1 VTTTISEG
9 GSGTEMESL
18 LQLRSVSKTFGTGA
32 NQLEVLRDVT
42 IDVSEGEFVSIV
54 GPSGCGKSTLFN
66 LITGQESLS
75 SGEIRFNGKPAQDG
89 DHNFAFMPQKDL
101 LLPWRNVID
110 NTTVGLEIQGMSKVD
125 SRAKAKPLFDL
136 FGLAG
141 FEENYP
147 WMLSGGMRQRASLLR
162 TVVQDKKVLLLDE
175 PFGAL
180 DSLTRTEMQEW
191 IADVWEKFRWTVLLI
206 THDIREAIYLSDRV
220 YVFTARPGSIS
231 MTFDIDLPRP
241 RDFASTLTSEFLEIE
256 TTLLKALHG
265 V

>member
-1 VTTTISEG
+1 MVPTS
-9 GSGTEMESL
+9 SDYNSDNNLDPL
-18 LQLRSVSKTFGTGA
+18 LELRAVSKTFGAGES
-32 NQLEVLRDVT
+32 QLEVLKNITLD
-42 IDVSEGEFVSIV
+42 ILEGQFVSIV
-54 GPSGCGKSTLFN
+54 GPSGCGKSTMFN
-66 LITGQESLS
+66 LITGQEALS
-75 SGEIRFNGKPAQDG
+75 SGEIRFSGAPARDQA
-89 DHNFAFMPQKDL
+89 HNFAFMPQKDL

-110 NTTVGLEIQGMSKVD
+110 NTTIGLEIQGMPKAKA
-125 SRAKAKPLFDL
+125 RAKAEPLFDI

-147 WMLSGGMRQRASLLR
+147 WMLSGGMRQRAALLR
-162 TVVQDKKVLLLDE
+162 TVVQDRKVLLLDE

-206 THDIREAIYLSDRV
+206 THDIREAIYLSDRI
-220 YVFTARPGSIS
+220 YVLSTRPGSIS
-231 MTFDIDLPRP
+231 LMVDIELPRP
-241 RDFASTLTSEFLEIE
+241 RDFESTLTPEFLDIE

>member
-1 VTTTISEG
+1 MAATISES
-9 GSGTEMESL
+9 GSGRDVDSL
-18 LQLRSVSKTFGTGA
+18 LELRSVSKTFGSGA
-32 NQLEVLRDVT
+32 NQLEVLRD
-42 IDVSEGEFVSIV
+42 IALDVSEGQFVSIV

-66 LITGQESLS
+66 LITGQEFLS
-75 SGEIRFNGKPAQDG
+75 SGEIRFSGKPALDQG
-89 DHNFAFMPQKDL
+89 HNFAFMPQKDL

-110 NTTVGLEIQGMSKVD
+110 NTTVGLEIQGMSKAKA
-125 SRAKAKPLFDL
+125 RAKAEPLFDL

-147 WMLSGGMRQRASLLR
+147 WMLSGGMRQRAALLR
-162 TVVQDKKVLLLDE
+162 TVVQDRKVLLLDE

-206 THDIREAIYLSDRV
+206 THDIREAIYLSDRI
-220 YVFTARPGSIS
+220 YVFSARPGSIS
-231 MTFDIDLPRP
+231 LTLDVDLPRP

-256 TTLLKALHG
+256 ATLLKALHG

>member
-1 VTTTISEG
+1 MEPTNSEPS
-9 GSGTEMESL
+9 SGNDGNPL
-18 LQLRSVSKTFGTGA
+18 LELRDVSKTFGDGDSK
-32 NQLEVLRDVT
+32 LEVLKNITLD
-42 IDVSEGEFVSIV
+42 ILEGQFVSIV
-54 GPSGCGKSTLFN
+54 GPSGCGKSTMFN

-75 SGEIRFNGKPAQDG
+75 SGEIRFSGASARDQTQ
-89 DHNFAFMPQKDL
+89 NFAFMPQKDL

-110 NTTVGLEIQGMSKVD
+110 NTTIGLEIQGMPK
-125 SRAKAKPLFDL
+125 AKARSKAEPLFDI

-147 WMLSGGMRQRASLLR
+147 WMLSGGMRQRAALLR
-162 TVVQDKKVLLLDE
+162 TVVQDRKVLLLDE

-180 DSLTRTEMQEW
+180 DSLTRTVMQEW

-206 THDIREAIYLSDRV
+206 THDIREAIYLSDRI
-220 YVFTARPGSIS
+220 YVLTTRPGSIS
-231 MTFDIDLPRP
+231 LMIDIELPRP
-241 RDFASTLTSEFLEIE
+241 RDFESTLTPEFLDIE